1 LIGVEVGDGWFVR
14 LTRFARKDG
23 LQIAGDC
30 TSGLLYTPSR
40 TGSCMAKS
48 DSFFIRAKVSTNG
61 LNYAQNSIDLGAYV
75 DALGKSVLRI
85 HGVSVQYGSP
95 TQLPAAGNNDN
106 AMTAYQLTTQ
116 SQSTMVDA
124 TDRSLISSGKL
135 MVGTGAQN
143 NTSVTDRVDISPEM
157 FRNGYLVAVEQIY
170 IGTDSATAA
179 VCDQVS
185 VVLEC
190 TVETLSQ
197 SAAMALAL
205 SQQ

>member
-1 LIGVEVGDGWFVR
+1 
-14 LTRFARKDG
+14 
-23 LQIAGDC
+23 
-30 TSGLLYTPSR
+30 
-40 TGSCMAKS
+40 MAKS

-61 LNYAQNSIDLGAYV
+61 TTYAQNSIDLGAYV

-95 TQLPAAGNNDN
+95 TQLPAGPNGDN

-116 SQSTMVDA
+116 SQSAMVDA

-135 MVGTGAQN
+135 MVGTAAAN

-170 IGTDSATAA
+170 IATDSATQA

>member
-1 LIGVEVGDGWFVR
+1 
-14 LTRFARKDG
+14 
-23 LQIAGDC
+23 
-30 TSGLLYTPSR
+30 
-40 TGSCMAKS
+40 MAKS

-61 LNYAQNSIDLGAYV
+61 TTYAQNSIDLGAYV

-95 TQLPAAGNNDN
+95 TQLPEASNNTN
-106 AMTAYQLTTQ
+106 SMTAYQLTTQ
-116 SQSTMVDA
+116 SQTEMVDA

-135 MVGTGAQN
+135 MVGTGATN

-170 IGTDSATAA
+170 IATDSAVAA
-179 VCDQVS
+179 ACDQVS

>member
-1 LIGVEVGDGWFVR
+1 
-14 LTRFARKDG
+14 
-23 LQIAGDC
+23 
-30 TSGLLYTPSR
+30 
-40 TGSCMAKS
+40 MAKS
-48 DSFFIRAKVSTNG
+48 DSFFIRAKVSVNG
-61 LNYAQNSIDLGAYV
+61 LTYAQNSIDLGAYV

-95 TQLPAAGNNDN
+95 TQIPVAPNNDN

-116 SQSTMVDA
+116 SQSAMVDA
-124 TDRSLISSGKL
+124 TDRSLISSGRL
-135 MVGTGAQN
+135 VVGTAAVG
-143 NTSVTDRVDISPEM
+143 NTSVSDMPDLSPEM

-170 IGTDSATAA
+170 IGTDSVAQA
-179 VCDQVS
+179 VVDQVS

-190 TVETLSQ
+190 TVETLSS

>member
-1 LIGVEVGDGWFVR
+1 
-14 LTRFARKDG
+14 
-23 LQIAGDC
+23 
-30 TSGLLYTPSR
+30 
-40 TGSCMAKS
+40 MAKS

-61 LNYAQNSIDLGAYV
+61 VTYAQNSIDLGAYV

-85 HGVSVQYGSP
+85 HGVSVQYGTP
-95 TQLPAAGNNDN
+95 TQLPAAANNTS
-106 AMTAYQLTTQ
+106 AMTSYQLTTQ
-116 SQSTMVDA
+116 SQTEMVDA

-135 MVGTGAQN
+135 IVGTAATN
-143 NTSVTDRVDISPEM
+143 NTVVTDRVDLSPEM

-170 IGTDSATAA
+170 VATDSVAAA

>member
-1 LIGVEVGDGWFVR
+1 MSAGAGQLIHA
-14 LTRFARKDG
+14 LTQPADTQTKEMN
-23 LQIAGDC
+23 
-30 TSGLLYTPSR
+30 T
-40 TGSCMAKS
+40 MAKT
-48 DSFFIRAKVSTNG
+48 DSFFIRAKIATAGPSFNQT
-61 LNYAQNSIDLGAYV
+61 SIDLGSYV

-95 TQLPAAGNNDN
+95 TFLPTAPNNDN
-106 AMTAYQLTTQ
+106 GMTAYQLTTQ
-116 SQSTMVDA
+116 SQGSMVDA
-124 TDRSLISSGKL
+124 TDRSLISSGRL
-135 MVGTGAQN
+135 VVGTAGQN
-143 NTSVTDRVDISPEM
+143 NTSFSDMADLSPEM

-170 IGTDSATAA
+170 LGTDSVPVPA
-179 VCDQVS
+179 VDQVS